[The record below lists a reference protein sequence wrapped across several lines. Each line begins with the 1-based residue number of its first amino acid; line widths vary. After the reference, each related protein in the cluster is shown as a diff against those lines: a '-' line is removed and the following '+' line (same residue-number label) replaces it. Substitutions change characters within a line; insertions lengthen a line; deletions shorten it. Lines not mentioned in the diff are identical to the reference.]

1 MSADQ
6 ETLAESALTRR
17 VSLPGCFVVLVTAG
31 LSLGPGASASAS
43 DFFGPSQGLQLQPE
57 LDVIRHLADAFRV
70 TLKVEPTWIP
80 SEHYGEM
87 GFSVYGDW
95 LVAPFFDAVLSPDLT
110 KRRRLD
116 ARVGASWYP
125 AVSAGTSGWSNVLR
139 LETEAT
145 ARTMI
150 LGHIL
155 ATLRNRVEA
164 QWQLDEPTSFVWR
177 LRARPQLEWE
187 FALSEQAGTSL
198 TPFANVEF
206 IWTTSR
212 DMWAQFRMQAGLQL
226 GVTWFAK
233 GQVIEVNASVFTN
246 LQPSRSY
253 SPVVG
258 AVWYQYF

>member
-6 ETLAESALTRR
+6 ETLAESALRRR

-95 LVAPFFDAVLSPDLT
+95 LMAPFFDAVLSPDLT

-116 ARVGASWYP
+116 VRVGASWYP

-139 LETEAT
+139 LEAEAT

-150 LGHIL
+150 LGRIL

-187 FALSEQAGTSL
+187 FALSSRPVPRSRPSRTWSSSGRPPGTCGPSS
-198 TPFANVEF
+198 ACRRGSSWESN
-206 IWTTSR
+206 
-212 DMWAQFRMQAGLQL
+212 
-226 GVTWFAK
+226 WFAK

-258 AVWYQYF
+258 AVWYQCF